1 MTENSCIEQDA
12 LVDYLYGEAD
22 DDTRRRIE
30 MHARDCAQCADEI
43 GGLRE
48 VRDTLEHWNPP
59 PTAMG
64 IRVVSAT
71 GDDAQ
76 DTALA
81 PVARFGWA
89 RLSAV
94 PGWGL
99 AAAAAL
105 VLVTGAVV
113 AKPEVQ
119 FNQGGMVVRIGWTDT
134 MSSPAP
140 PGVDSVSGPEVVASS
155 EEMRRDAQPVRG
167 TTVGTG
173 GGPSGREPRRA
184 ESGLGVVGGVPAPA
198 GDGTMQ
204 SIRQMILE
212 SEQRQNLA
220 LVDGLEQLEQQQV
233 TRRRAELAD
242 LERTLARMGGAEGEL
257 SRQQLLE
264 WVRALLS
271 R

>member
-30 MHARDCAQCADEI
+30 THARGCAQCADEI

-48 VRDTLEHWNPP
+48 VRDTLETWSPP
-59 PTAMG
+59 PATIG
-64 IRVVSAT
+64 FRVVSPD
-71 GDDAQ
+71 GDEPQ
-76 DTALA
+76 DRVLALA
-81 PVARFGWA
+81 PRFGWG
-89 RLSAV
+89 RLRRL

-99 AAAAAL
+99 AAAAVL

-140 PGVDSVSGPEVVASS
+140 LGVDLVSESELVATSDEPRPGS
-155 EEMRRDAQPVRG
+155 QAVRG
-167 TTVGTG
+167 TPVGTG
-173 GGPSGREPRRA
+173 RPSGLEPRRA
-184 ESGLGVVGGVPAPA
+184 ESALGVGGAA
-198 GDGTMQ
+198 GDGMMQ
-204 SIRQMILE
+204 GVRQMVRE
-212 SEQRQNLA
+212 SEQRQQRA
-220 LVDGLEQLEQQQV
+220 LVNGLEQLEQQRV
-233 TRRRAELAD
+233 NRRQAD
-242 LERTLARMGGAEGEL
+242 LVVLERTLAGMGSADGEL
-257 SRQQLLE
+257 NRQQLLE
-264 WVRALLS
+264 SVRALLS